1 MLSCR
6 RWSRKAWRVNTP
18 VLVGIRPMRFATI
31 HSRGVPPQ
39 NGQIVVSGSASGSAR
54 VQGEFGLSFLSQ
66 SVSVSADL
74 RANVSIFMEPMLN
87 TDWSIMANLRTES
100 RLTEADLY
108 GLSIRGELQPAMDR
122 AIARELASV
131 SEMLADPEFMKS
143 QVRELW
149 IDLCHASRGESALNF
164 VPSKVAVTQPLVR
177 SSDLQIQVIISG
189 RLVAPE
195 NLTDCSALPE
205 EITLLER

>member
-1 MLSCR
+1 VACHR
-6 RWSRKAWRVNTP
+6 
-18 VLVGIRPMRFATI
+18 
-31 HSRGVPPQ
+31 
-39 NGQIVVSGSASGSAR
+39 QIVVSGSASGSAR